1 MINNYFNKTYKIIN
15 KTFTSLNN
23 LNLVT
28 KLFVTFLILL
38 IMTCVFDSFKNISE
52 INPLENFA
60 NNENKEKYEK
70 KLDNKAYDKF
80 YSKYYDAIHL
90 NKKRCELELKHITS
104 LEKKTRS
111 TKILDVGCGT
121 GYTVKLFHDKA
132 YDIIGL
138 DQSED
143 MISKAQSNYP
153 KCEFVTNN
161 ILTSNIFDFDSFTH
175 ILCLGK
181 TIYEIKDKE
190 SFFDNCVSL
199 LSKDGYLIINLVN
212 RNLFKPYVQNKDK
225 DTLYD
230 PEEYG
235 KKVSELI
242 VKFDK
247 NNEFES
253 KYKVKKYVQKDKNKD
268 KDKDKAYNFVNNTA
282 IPYSVYNEKFTNY
295 KLHTI
300 RENEFNLYMPETKT
314 ILNLAKSKD
323 LELLKKFELS
333 SSGHTDEY
341 LYVFK
346 KI

>member
-1 MINNYFNKTYKIIN
+1 MINSYFNKTYKIIN

-23 LNLVT
+23 LSLVT

-38 IMTCVFDSFKNISE
+38 IMTCVFDSFKNMQE
-52 INPLENFA
+52 INLLENFA
-60 NNENKEKYEK
+60 NNENNEKYEK
-70 KLDNKAYDKF
+70 KVGNEAYDNF
-80 YSKYYDAIHL
+80 YSKYYDAIFL
-90 NKKRCELELKHITS
+90 NKKRHELEFKHITS
-104 LEKKTRS
+104 IEKKNRV

-121 GYTVKLFHDKA
+121 GYMVKLFHDKA

-138 DQSED
+138 DQSEH

-161 ILTSNIFDFDSFTH
+161 ILTSNIFDFNSFTH

-181 TIYEIKDKE
+181 TIYEIKDKVA
-190 SFFDNCVSL
+190 FFDNCISL
-199 LSKDGYLIINLVN
+199 LSTDGYLIINLVN
-212 RNLFKPYVQNKDK
+212 RKLFKPYVQTKDK

-242 VKFDK
+242 VKFDDK
-247 NNEFES
+247 NEFES
-253 KYKVKKYVQKDKNKD
+253 KYKVKKHNPSIEKSIDAVD
-268 KDKDKAYNFVNNTA
+268 NTA
-282 IPYSVYNEKFTNY
+282 IPYSVYNEKFSNY
-295 KLHTI
+295 KLHTV
-300 RENEFNLYMPETKT
+300 RENEFNLYMPETKA

-323 LELLKKFELS
+323 LKLLKKFDLS
-333 SSGHTDEY
+333 SSGHSDEY

-346 KI
+346 KM

>member
-38 IMTCVFDSFKNISE
+38 IMTCVFDSFKNVSE
-52 INPLENFA
+52 INSLENFS
-60 NNENKEKYEK
+60 NNTNDEKYEK
-70 KLDNKAYDKF
+70 KIDNKAYDRF
-80 YSKYYDAIHL
+80 YSKYYDAIFL
-90 NKKRCELELKHITS
+90 NKKRYELELKHITS
-104 LEKKTRS
+104 IEKKNRA

-153 KCEFVTNN
+153 KCEFITNN
-161 ILTSNIFDFDSFTH
+161 ILTSNIFDFDNFTH

-181 TIYEIKDKE
+181 TIYEIKDKV
-190 SFFDNCVSL
+190 SFFDNCISL

-230 PEEYG
+230 PQEYG

-253 KYKVKKYVQKDKNKD
+253 KYKVKKHKENIAKEIDAVD
-268 KDKDKAYNFVNNTA
+268 NTA
-282 IPYSVYNEKFTNY
+282 IPYAVYNEKFTNY

-300 RENEFNLYMPETKT
+300 RENEFNLYMPETKK

-323 LELLKKFELS
+323 LKLLKKFDLS
-333 SSGHTDEY
+333 SSGHSDEY

-346 KI
+346 KL

>member
-38 IMTCVFDSFKNISE
+38 IMTCVFDSFKNVSE
-52 INPLENFA
+52 INSLENFS
-60 NNENKEKYEK
+60 NNTNDEKYEK
-70 KLDNKAYDKF
+70 KIDNKAYDTF
-80 YSKYYDAIHL
+80 YSKYYDAIFL
-90 NKKRCELELKHITS
+90 NKKRYELELKHITS
-104 LEKKTRS
+104 IEKKNRN

-153 KCEFVTNN
+153 KCEFITNN
-161 ILTSNIFDFDSFTH
+161 ILTSNIFDFDNFTH

-181 TIYEIKDKE
+181 TIYEIKDKV
-190 SFFDNCVSL
+190 SFFDNCISL

-230 PEEYG
+230 PQEYG

-253 KYKVKKYVQKDKNKD
+253 KYKVKKHKPNIAKEIDAVD
-268 KDKDKAYNFVNNTA
+268 NTA
-282 IPYSVYNEKFTNY
+282 IPYAVYNEKFTNY

-300 RENEFNLYMPETKT
+300 RENEFNLYMPETKK

-323 LELLKKFELS
+323 LKLLKKFDLS
-333 SSGHTDEY
+333 SSGHSDEY
-341 LYVFK
+341 LYVLK
-346 KI
+346 KL

>member
-1 MINNYFNKTYKIIN
+1 MINNYLNKTYKIIN

-28 KLFVTFLILL
+28 KLFITFLILL
-38 IMTCVFDSFKNISE
+38 IMTCVFDSFKNIPE
-52 INPLENFA
+52 INLLENFS
-60 NNENKEKYEK
+60 NNENNEKYEK
-70 KLDNKAYDKF
+70 KTDNKVYDKF
-80 YSKYYDAIHL
+80 YSKYYDAIYL
-90 NKKRCELELKHITS
+90 NKKRNELELKHITS
-104 LEKKTRS
+104 LSKKEKA

-121 GYTVKLFHDKA
+121 GYTVKIFHDKS
-132 YDIIGL
+132 YDIVGL

-153 KCEFVTNN
+153 KCEFMTNN
-161 ILTSNIFDFDSFTH
+161 ILTNNIFDFDSFTH

-190 SFFDNCVSL
+190 SFFENCISL
-199 LSKDGYLIINLVN
+199 LSKDGFLIINLVN
-212 RNLFKPYVQNKDK
+212 RNLFKPYVQNKDN

-230 PEEYG
+230 PENYG

-247 NNEFES
+247 NNEFTS
-253 KYKVKKYVQKDKNKD
+253 KYQLKKLTDKKVENDNSID
-268 KDKDKAYNFVNNTA
+268 SSAT
-282 IPYSVYNEKFTNY
+282 PYAVYNEKFTNY
-295 KLHTI
+295 KLNTI
-300 RENEFNLYMPETKT
+300 RENEINLYMPETTK
-314 ILNLAKSKD
+314 ILNLAKSKE
-323 LELLKKFELS
+323 LKLLKKFDLS

-346 KI
+346 KL